1 MKAKKAIKKL
11 KKAQLGLSDVV
22 GQWND
27 LGSEARGLLSAASES
42 VKRALGMISADS
54 ASTAAAATPGS
65 ASKSRSGPV
74 KPPRKTAFSEERK
87 RKLSLAA
94 KRRWAAAKRRGAKT
108 LAG

>member
-11 KKAQLGLSDVV
+11 KKAQLSLSDVV
-22 GQWND
+22 GQWSD
-27 LGSEARGLLSAASES
+27 LGTEARDLLNAAGQS
-42 VKRALGMISADS
+42 VNRALGLIDGAPS
-54 ASTAAAATPGS
+54 AAAATTPGG
-65 ASKSRSGPV
+65 ARRGRGGPA
-74 KPPRKTAFSEERK
+74 KRHRKTAFSDERK

>member
-11 KKAQLGLSDVV
+11 KKAQLSLSDVV

-27 LGSEARGLLSAASES
+27 LGSDARDLLNVAGQS
-42 VKRALGMISADS
+42 VKRALGLIGVGSSVAVKEAASESA
-54 ASTAAAATPGS
+54 AKGPGV
-65 ASKSRSGPV
+65 PV
-74 KPPRKTAFSEERK
+74 KRPRKAAFSEERR

-108 LAG
+108 LAS